1 VSVLSVILFSSVFV
15 IALIMENSLEI
26 EGIEVSPYNK
36 KYKNK
41 YNIVFAIILFL
52 IAALRHPNTGADTSG
67 YYWMYNKMLS
77 DFNSLDYYWIQFIT
91 AIKNGTYTDTL
102 NWELLSKLLSYV
114 IRDGQLWLA
123 LVSAVFIFTVYK
135 TIKEYSED
143 PVISW
148 VYILC
153 IYIYTFILQ
162 GLRQSI
168 AMAFI
173 LMSIKYVYKRNLLGF
188 IIMVTL
194 ATLFHQS
201 AKVFFI
207 VYPLYNLKVSNI
219 YFLIIAV
226 SFFVARFFS
235 SIVSVILNK
244 LVTDSRFSDYLQGR
258 ENMYSATS
266 FFVLGAI
273 FIFCYV
279 NKDKLLKKNP
289 QNQILYTISM
299 LSLVIQSTAGI
310 VAEMFRVS
318 YYFNMFNMLLVANV
332 CSSIEDDKKRR
343 QTKFIILLIFVLYF
357 FVSGGYRY
365 KFYWQ

>member
-1 VSVLSVILFSSVFV
+1 
-15 IALIMENSLEI
+15 M
-26 EGIEVSPYNK
+26 
-36 KYKNK
+36 
-41 YNIVFAIILFL
+41 
-52 IAALRHPNTGADTSG
+52 DTSG
-67 YYWMYNKMLS
+67 YYWMYMDILS
-77 DFNSLDYYWIQFIT
+77 DYNSLDYYWLKFIT
-91 AIKNGTYTDTL
+91 SIKNGTYTDML
-102 NWELLSKLLSYV
+102 NWELISKLLSYV

-123 LVSAVFIFTVYK
+123 VISAIFIVAAYK
-135 TIKEYSED
+135 IIKEYSDD

-148 VYILC
+148 VYIFC
-153 IYIYTFILQ
+153 MYIYIFILQ

-188 IIMVTL
+188 IIMVTV

-207 VYPLYNLKVSNI
+207 VYPLYRIKVSNI
-219 YFLIIAV
+219 YFLIIGASFLV
-226 SFFVARFFS
+226 SRFLS

-258 ENMYSATS
+258 ENMYSETS

-273 FIFCYV
+273 FIFCYLY
-279 NKDKLLKKNP
+279 KDELLKKNP
-289 QNQILYTISM
+289 KNQILYTISM
-299 LSLVIQSTAGI
+299 LSLVIQSTAGL

-318 YYFNMFNMLLVANV
+318 YYFNMFNLLLVANV
-332 CSSIEDDKKRR
+332 CSSIEDEKKRR
-343 QTKFIILLIFVLYF
+343 QTKFIILIFFALYF

-365 KFYWQ
+365 RFFWQ